1 MTPNRSRTDG
11 STRVGWTQRMAGPC
25 LTAASSPRR
34 SDDQKPAPTRQDART
49 AGHWS
54 SRVAANCP
62 TASSNSSRPWRMS
75 NLRNASAPNP
85 ASHRT
90 SDSHRPTRTQRS
102 NEVCRRPTRT
112 QRSNG
117 ACRSPTRTHRSNG
130 ACRSPTTTHRSNEV
144 CRNPT
149 RTHRSN
155 EVCRNPTREVATPG
169 SVRHRSSNRCCHR
182 NGWSHPR
189 NLATPQTHWMS
200 CEGIPHRTACRSLTI
215 PLDRVSLPRSEPLP
229 PYFTGAHLPRPC
241 YEHSPERR
249 RTAHSPPSGQES
261 RGQADPRKRK
271 GPPQWGDPFRKN
283 VRQRPTLPQGPPCS
297 TIGAEKLSFR
307 VRNGTGRFPLA
318 MTAETLLRYD
328 PRPYL
333 GNRTVDANIRND
345 CEWTSPRPIS
355 TGQLHTLPCFHFR
368 PINPV
373 VYWGPYQVNPVGVLI
388 LERASRLDAF
398 SGYHFRT

>member
-1 MTPNRSRTDG
+1 MGRDVLDGGLEPEDAGRSEAGTDPPG
-11 STRVGWTQRMAGPC
+11 REDDPPPERDGGRELPDDELDLEPPWEDAEPEERDDADADLPPEGGFPPDGGLTAR
-25 LTAASSPRR
+25 TAASRW
-34 SDDQKPAPTRQDART
+34 T
-49 AGHWS
+49 AG
-54 SRVAANCP
+54 
-62 TASSNSSRPWRMS
+62 
-75 NLRNASAPNP
+75 
-85 ASHRT
+85 
-90 SDSHRPTRTQRS
+90 SHRPDDDPPLERGLPVPDEGGRDPLL
-102 NEVCRRPTRT
+102 RPL
-112 QRSNG
+112 
-117 ACRSPTRTHRSNG
+117 P
-130 ACRSPTTTHRSNEV
+130 PWE
-144 CRNPT
+144 PPLPP
-149 RTHRSN
+149 
-155 EVCRNPTREVATPG
+155 EWLEPPEE
-169 SVRHRSSNRCCHR
+169 
-182 NGWSHPR
+182 PR
-189 NLATPQTHWMS
+189 DPPDHWMS

-215 PLDRVSLPRSEPLP
+215 PLDRVSLPRSAPLP
-229 PYFTGAHLPRPC
+229 PHFAGAPSAPNRSPSIRPNVQP
-241 YEHSPERR
+241 HHALSQRDPGHD
-249 RTAHSPPSGQES
+249 RTQAH
-261 RGQADPRKRK
+261 PRKRK

-297 TIGAEKLSFR
+297 TIGAERLSFR